1 MAIKRF
7 IIMADGKMT
16 RWNNRLVPK
25 HLLPVHGEPILLRTV
40 RLVQAYAPGAE
51 VIITSHNPDYEA
63 PGAVRYEPKSNSC
76 EIDRFTWELID
87 DGVCFLYGDVY
98 YTEQAI
104 RRIVELPVKAL
115 GFAGNDTE
123 IFAVVVGSGAYQKD
137 CIRKLKERDPA
148 CRGWQLY
155 EIAREDRR
163 AEICRIEDETTGF
176 NTEEEYRRFT
186 ERTGG

>member
-16 RWNNRLVPK
+16 RWNNHLVPK

-40 RLVQAYAPGAE
+40 RLVQARAPGAE
-51 VIITSHNPDYEA
+51 VIITSHNPAYEV

-87 DGVCFLYGDVY
+87 DDVCFLYGDVY

-104 RRIVELPVKAL
+104 RQIAEMQAADL

-155 EIAREDRR
+155 EMAREDRR

-176 NTEEEYRRFT
+176 NTEEEYRRFAEKT
-186 ERTGG
+186 DS